1 MLTHADVWRA
11 IDRLAERHG
20 LSTSGLAR
28 KAGLDPTTFNK
39 SKRATADGRLR
50 WPSTESIAKV
60 LSATG
65 SSLGELVGLT
75 EGDAQTA
82 RPGRR
87 LPLLH
92 LGAVGTDEPFD
103 PSGDPAGPAWD
114 ATDFPQLDDPRA
126 FAIEISGDG
135 QLPVYRDGDLLVVT
149 PAATARRGD
158 RVLLRTRAGALVL
171 GSLTRQ
177 TATRIDIT
185 PFANGAEAQSYER
198 EDVAWIA
205 RIRWACQ

>member
-60 LSATG
+60 LEATG
-65 SSLGELVGLT
+65 ASLAELVGLT
-75 EGDAQTA
+75 EGDGA

-92 LGAVGTDEPFD
+92 LGAIGPENPFD
-103 PSGDPAGPAWD
+103 EAGDPTGPAWD
-114 ATDFPQLDDPRA
+114 QTDFPQLDDARA
-126 FAIEISGDG
+126 FAIEVAGDG
-135 QLPVYRDGDLLVVT
+135 LLPVYRDGDLLIVT
-149 PAATARRGD
+149 PTPTARRGD
-158 RVLLRTRAGALVL
+158 RVLLRTRGGELVL
-171 GSLTRQ
+171 GTLTRQ
-177 TATRIDIT
+177 TATRIELLS
-185 PFANGAEAQSYER
+185 FATNAETGYER
-198 EDVAWIA
+198 DDVSWIA

>member
-50 WPSTESIAKV
+50 WPSTESISKV
-60 LSATG
+60 LEATG
-65 SSLGELVGLT
+65 SSLAELVGLT
-75 EGDAQTA
+75 EGTG
-82 RPGRR
+82 PIRR

-92 LGAVGTDEPFD
+92 LASIGPDDPF
-103 PSGDPAGPAWD
+103 SQAGDPAGPAWD
-114 ATDFPQLDDPRA
+114 ETEFPQLDDPRA
-126 FAIEISGDG
+126 FAVEIAGDA
-135 QLPVYRDGDLLVVT
+135 QLPVYRDGDVVVVT
-149 PAATARRGD
+149 PTAPPRRND
-158 RVLLRTRAGALVL
+158 RIVLRTRAGDLVF
-171 GSLTRQ
+171 GTLTRQ
-177 TATRIDIT
+177 TATRVELT
-185 PFANGAEAQSYER
+185 PFAPNADTVGFER
-198 EDVAWIA
+198 EEMAWMA

>member
-60 LSATG
+60 LEATG

-75 EGDAQTA
+75 EGV
-82 RPGRR
+82 RPARR

-92 LGAVGTDEPFD
+92 LGAAGTDEPFD
-103 PSGDPAGPAWD
+103 PAGDPVGPAWD

-126 FAIEISGDG
+126 FAIEIAGEA
-135 QLPVYRDGDLLVVT
+135 QAPVYRDGDLLIVT

-158 RVLLRTRAGALVL
+158 RVLLRTRAGDLAL
-171 GSLTRQ
+171 GTLTRQ
-177 TATRIDIT
+177 TATRIDLA
-185 PFANGAEAQSYER
+185 PFAPGAEQQSYER
-198 EDVAWIA
+198 DEVAWIA

>member
-1 MLTHADVWRA
+1 MPMLTHADVWRA

-39 SKRATADGRLR
+39 SKRATVDGRLR

-60 LSATG
+60 LDATG
-65 SSLGELVGLT
+65 SSLGELVGLA
-75 EGDAQTA
+75 EGV

-92 LGAVGTDEPFD
+92 LGAVGADEPFD

-126 FAIEISGDG
+126 FAVEIAGEA
-135 QLPVYRDGDLLVVT
+135 QLPVYRDGDLLIVT

-158 RVLLRTRAGALVL
+158 RVLLRTRAGDLAL
-171 GSLTRQ
+171 GTLTRQ
-177 TATRIDIT
+177 TATRIDLT
-185 PFANGAEAQSYER
+185 PFAPGAEPQSYER
-198 EDVAWIA
+198 DDVAWIA

>member
-60 LSATG
+60 LQATG
-65 SSLGELVGLT
+65 SSLAELVGLT
-75 EGDAQTA
+75 EGT
-82 RPGRR
+82 RPGRH

-92 LGAVGTDEPFD
+92 LGATGAEAPFD
-103 PSGDPAGPAWD
+103 PAGDPAGPAWD
-114 ATDFPQLDDPRA
+114 AFEFPQLDDPRA
-126 FAIEISGDG
+126 FALEISGDT
-135 QLPVYRDGDLLVVT
+135 QLPVYRDGDVLVIT
-149 PAATARRGD
+149 PSAPARRGD
-158 RVLLRTRAGALVL
+158 RVLLRTRAGDLAL
-171 GSLTRQ
+171 GTLTRQ
-177 TATRIDIT
+177 TATRIDLT
-185 PFANGAEAQSYER
+185 PLAPGAEHHSYER
-198 EDVAWIA
+198 DDVVWIA
-205 RIRWACQ
+205 RVRWACQ